1 MTKDNSKATYYW
13 PIGDRGS
20 KLQSERVFHIPSNEF
35 GRRLCSV
42 RCLVVRLNYW
52 WPCTRS
58 MHVSLLGLLG
68 RYDRE
73 IEFIHG
79 NTAAVS
85 RPALLA
91 VQLISIHLSQTHGG
105 RGARNYGYGGPS
117 RRAHWRD
124 PPPPPAVRASVP
136 RSRRPRLQA
145 IMRGSNSM
153 YNDISPNV

>member
-1 MTKDNSKATYYW
+1 
-13 PIGDRGS
+13 
-20 KLQSERVFHIPSNEF
+20 
-35 GRRLCSV
+35 
-42 RCLVVRLNYW
+42 
-52 WPCTRS
+52 

-105 RGARNYGYGGPS
+105 RGARNYGYGGPHYGKTAANIDFTV
-117 RRAHWRD
+117 RFLEDARQPKTHGTYILCRAFFHGRT
-124 PPPPPAVRASVP
+124 
-136 RSRRPRLQA
+136 A
-145 IMRGSNSM
+145 I
-153 YNDISPNV
+153 VAH